1 MVDCYVMYLKESHG
15 AWNYT
20 WMHCV
25 YDGSSSS
32 ENLIAADLK
41 IFLN

>member
-1 MVDCYVMYLKESHG
+1 MVDVYVMYLKKSHG
-15 AWNYT
+15 SWNYT
-20 WMHCV
+20 WMQSA
-25 YDGSSSS
+25 YDGSSSL